1 MERQVSH
8 LLPLFPYAKK
18 NQEGDHEHVQK
29 HTKITCVYLFIVW
42 RNDNSQ
48 RLCSILEKHV
58 YNDVSTNILFLLFEC
73 WFIDNLSFGSEPIGY
88 FSPGSASLRGNE
100 SSILLLSCVI
110 KQKRYSNLLPSDFRE
125 SFPETTQIIPEILKT
140 LHSFTSKT
148 TRD

>member
-88 FSPGSASLRGNE
+88 FSPCSASLRGNE
-100 SSILLLSCVI
+100 SPSCYYHV
-110 KQKRYSNLLPSDFRE
+110 
-125 SFPETTQIIPEILKT
+125 
-140 LHSFTSKT
+140 
-148 TRD
+148 

>member
-100 SSILLLSCVI
+100 SLILLLSCVT
-110 KQKRYSNLLPSDFRE
+110 KQKKN
-125 SFPETTQIIPEILKT
+125 QICYHQIFGKAFVKSLKFVNIGFSGK
-140 LHSFTSKT
+140 LS
-148 TRD
+148 